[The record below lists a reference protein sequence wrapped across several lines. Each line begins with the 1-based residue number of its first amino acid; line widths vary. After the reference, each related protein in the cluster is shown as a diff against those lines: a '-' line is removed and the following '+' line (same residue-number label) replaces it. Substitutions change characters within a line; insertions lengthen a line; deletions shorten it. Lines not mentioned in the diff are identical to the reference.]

1 MIAGVI
7 SATWFD
13 LPFFESLTMSDLDEL
28 IRHIRRNC
36 DISDARHGGVF
47 SVCGLALRLRDLF
60 KWERGLAPWE
70 EGDPAEVLDW
80 IGAREAYWETLADSD
95 YAALC
100 MNGRS
105 WEPFDTAGVNS
116 VLSARGV
123 YYGAG
128 YARGLKPTFFLAAVE
143 GRREIEGCSV
153 YTLGHEMA
161 RDLLTL
167 PALSQGRTIL
177 LRRESAH
184 RFLWDQISYVAPSA
198 RRALHAA
205 MHACTITD
213 FRPAALRRDLHK
225 LLEVQEAIHLH
236 HELGEIHETEF
247 KRDLWQEIIAA
258 FPLTRV
264 ELLARHV
271 KDLLADT
278 NAMGTLRWILRTRS
292 VAGLALYVAFADRV
306 TQALFP
312 ELAACLADVLR
323 NGDWAAVSQSV
334 EAGHGAAK
342 RYAAA
347 IAEIY
352 GDGKRR
358 NDLAGVEARVN
369 RHLGGCL
376 DPEK

>member
-1 MIAGVI
+1 
-7 SATWFD
+7 
-13 LPFFESLTMSDLDEL
+13 MSDLDEL
-28 IRHIRRNC
+28 IRHVRRNC

-80 IGAREAYWETLADSD
+80 IGVREEYWETLADSD

-105 WEPFDTAGVNS
+105 WEPFDTAGANS
-116 VLSARGV
+116 VLSTLGL

-143 GRREIEGCSV
+143 GRREIEGCSI
-153 YTLGHEMA
+153 YILGHEMA

-184 RFLWDQISYVAPSA
+184 RLLWDQISYVAPSA

-205 MHACTITD
+205 MHACNITD
-213 FRPAALRRDLHK
+213 YRPSALQRDLHK
-225 LLEVQEAIHLH
+225 LLEVQEAIHLQ

-247 KRDLWQEIIAA
+247 RRELWQEIIAA

-264 ELLARHV
+264 ELLTRHV

-278 NAMGTLRWILRTRS
+278 NALGPLRWILRTRS

-306 TQALFP
+306 TKALFP
-312 ELAACLADVLR
+312 EMTACLEDVLR
-323 NGDWAAVSQSV
+323 KDDWAAVSQSV
-334 EAGHGAAK
+334 DAGHGAAK
-342 RYAAA
+342 RYADA
-347 IAEIY
+347 IAEIFC
-352 GDGKRR
+352 DGKRR
-358 NDLAGVEARVN
+358 NDLAGVEARIE
-369 RHLGGCL
+369 RHLGAYL
-376 DPEK
+376 APEN